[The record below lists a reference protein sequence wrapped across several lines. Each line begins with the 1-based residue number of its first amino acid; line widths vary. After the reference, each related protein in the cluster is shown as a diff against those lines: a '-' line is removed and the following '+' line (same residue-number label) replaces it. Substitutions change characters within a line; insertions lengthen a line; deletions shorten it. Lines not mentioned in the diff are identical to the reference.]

1 MAITTNM
8 RADSPTPTGTVQP
21 LRRAPTGQL
30 AGPQDPLEAR
40 PVSVYNFPRP
50 DGAGQPGE
58 AMNEPVAPTRQR
70 VLIVDDH
77 AVVRAGFKKILD
89 ATDDFE
95 AAGEAGTAAE
105 ALALSAQ
112 GGFDVVML
120 DISLPDANVLETVAA
135 MRRRS
140 PELPILI
147 VSMHPEDQYAVN
159 LLRAGASGFFAKA
172 GEAKDLLAA
181 LRVVAS
187 GRKYVSPTLAEAL
200 ALEAAGAAQEP
211 PHRQLS
217 NREFQVFI
225 GLAAGKTVTQLADD
239 MCLSVKTVS
248 TYRTRVLEKMNLA
261 RNADLTAYAL
271 RHNLLD

>member
-1 MAITTNM
+1 MSAPLPMATDHATHDESGP
-8 RADSPTPTGTVQP
+8 AELVEA
-21 LRRAPTGQL
+21 AP
-30 AGPQDPLEAR
+30 A
-40 PVSVYNFPRP
+40 SVYHLTPP
-50 DGAGQPGE
+50 GIAAGQAGTPMTDE
-58 AMNEPVAPTRQR
+58 VAQPKLR
-70 VLIVDDH
+70 VLVVDDH
-77 AVVRAGFKKILD
+77 AVVRAGFMRILD
-89 ATDDFE
+89 STDDLE

-105 ALALSAQ
+105 ALALVAE
-112 GGFDVVML
+112 GRYDVVML

-135 MRRRS
+135 LRRRH
-140 PELPILI
+140 PGLPILI

-172 GEAKDLLAA
+172 GEASELVAA
-181 LRVVAS
+181 LRLVAS
-187 GRKYVSPTLAEAL
+187 GRRYVSPALAEAL
-200 ALEAAGAAQEP
+200 ALEATGVTQEP

-225 GLAAGKTVTQLADD
+225 GLAAGKTVTDLADG

-271 RHNLLD
+271 RHNLLA